1 MDKKYDVIIIG
12 AGFAGLAAG
21 LSLKKNGFNTV
32 ILEARD
38 RVGGRTETKWLE
50 DGTQIDLGGQWLGP
64 TQDRMYELAD
74 QYGVP
79 TFPSQLFGK
88 GQYHYLDGVHDNEPE
103 EMLELLEVID
113 KLADQVNLDQPHQS
127 PEIAT
132 QDRMT
137 LASWLSLQSE
147 DKEVANFVG
156 RMLAGG
162 LLASDAGEVSLFQM
176 LYYIKAGNGVQSLL
190 GAKGGA
196 QQDRVVGGPQAI
208 AEKMAEDYGSVYYQ
222 QVVKEVTKTDEG
234 YLVETRSGEQYAAAH
249 VLIAVPPTVANSKI
263 TFTPEL
269 PVWKKKTLQSI
280 LPGSASK
287 FHAVY
292 EKSFWRDEG
301 LSGQRNM
308 SEGLIIESLDNSLED
323 QKKGILTFF
332 VYGIDSIQLS
342 KLPEAK
348 RKELLIEEL
357 VHLYGEQARNPE
369 HFITQDWNE
378 EPFTNGCF
386 SGHFT
391 PGGFIKYGEFL
402 QSEVDGIHF
411 AGTET
416 ATIWNGYFEGAV
428 RSGERE
434 AQKIMA
440 KSESKS
446 KE

>member
-21 LSLKKNGFNTV
+21 LSLKKNGLNTI
-32 ILEARD
+32 ILEARS
-38 RVGGRTETKWLE
+38 RVGGRTETKWLD

-74 QYGVP
+74 EYGVK

-103 EMLELLEVID
+103 EMLELLEAID
-113 KLADQVNLDQPHQS
+113 ELADQVDLDHPHES
-127 PEIAT
+127 PDIAT

-137 LASWLSLQSE
+137 LASWLSLQTE

-176 LYYIKAGNGVQSLL
+176 LYYIKAGGGTQSLL

-208 AEKMAEDYGSVYYQ
+208 AEKMAEDHGSVLYD
-222 QVVKEVTKTDEG
+222 QVVKEVIKQDND
-234 YLVETRSGEQYAAAH
+234 YLVETRSGDSYSADH
-249 VLIAVPPTVANSKI
+249 VLIAVPPTVVNSKI

-292 EKSFWRDEG
+292 EKPFWREDG
-301 LSGQRNM
+301 LSGQRSM
-308 SEGLIIESLDNSLED
+308 SEGLIIESLDNSLENEE
-323 QKKGILTFF
+323 KGILTFF

-348 RKELLIEEL
+348 RKELLIDEL

-391 PGGFIKYGEFL
+391 PGGFIKYGEYL

-434 AQKIMA
+434 AQKILA
-440 KSESKS
+440 KAESK
-446 KE
+446 

>member
-1 MDKKYDVIIIG
+1 MEKRYDVVIIG

-21 LSLKKNGFNTV
+21 LSLKKQGLETV
-32 ILEARD
+32 ILEARN

-64 TQDRMYELAD
+64 TQDRMYELAEE
-74 QYGVP
+74 YGVP

-88 GQYHYLDGVHDNEPE
+88 GQYHYLDGVHDQEPA
-103 EMLELLEVID
+103 EMLELFEVID
-113 KLADQVNLDQPHQS
+113 ELADQVNLDHPHQS
-127 PEIAT
+127 PNIDT

-137 LASWLSLQSE
+137 LASWLSLQAE
-147 DKEVANFVG
+147 DEEVAGFVG

-196 QQDRVVGGPQAI
+196 QQDRIVGGLQAI
-208 AEKMAEDYGSVYYQ
+208 AEKMAQDYGSVLYQ
-222 QVVKEVTKTDEG
+222 QVVKEVAKTDEG
-234 YLVETRSGEQYAAAH
+234 YLVETRAGDQYSAVQ
-249 VLIAVPPTVANSKI
+249 VLIAVPPTVVNSKI

-287 FHAVY
+287 YHAVY
-292 EKSFWRDEG
+292 DQPFWRESG

-308 SEGLIIESLDNSLED
+308 SKGLIIESLDNSLVD

-342 KLPEAK
+342 KLPKEEREA
-348 RKELLIEEL
+348 RLIEEL
-357 VHLYGEQARNPE
+357 VKLYGEQARSPE

-402 QSEVDGIHF
+402 QSEVEGIHF

-434 AQKIMA
+434 AEKILA
-440 KSESKS
+440 KSKVNVGA
-446 KE
+446 